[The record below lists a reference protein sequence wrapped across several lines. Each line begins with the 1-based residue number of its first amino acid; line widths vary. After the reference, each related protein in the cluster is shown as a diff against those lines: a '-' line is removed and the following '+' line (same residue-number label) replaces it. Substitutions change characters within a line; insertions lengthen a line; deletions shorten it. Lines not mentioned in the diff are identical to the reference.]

1 MVDDTRSSSADGG
14 GEVSSCFYLIHRTLS
29 SVYSLKVN
37 HESSF
42 LTLEIVVK

>member
-1 MVDDTRSSSADGG
+1 MVDDTRSSSADVDV
-14 GEVSSCFYLIHRTLS
+14 EASSCFYLIHT
-29 SVYSLKVN
+29 VYSLKVN

>member
-1 MVDDTRSSSADGG
+1 MVDDTRSSSADVDV
-14 GEVSSCFYLIHRTLS
+14 EASSCFYLIHSTLS